1 MLLYYVGATSM
12 VFFKDC
18 VEIVRN
24 LLTGRFISV
33 FNSEWVAVQWPPSL
47 VWWHFFIPVSLAKLK
62 HFLYRSL
69 LTTSFH
75 LNFTLTQEV
84 GPSTTK
90 FIIFFVHNVS
100 SWLLHMSTY
109 LICYRSS
116 LLLSSSAE
124 CCCFIFTPHI
134 YWIIAWSLILVCD
147 KAPVDMGH
155 GSLT

>member
-1 MLLYYVGATSM
+1 MTYLLIYWSFHCHIPLRVGWSLICCITGLMA
-12 VFFKDC
+12 FLHF
-18 VEIVRN
+18 N
-24 LLTGRFISV
+24 LPLTQLR
-33 FNSEWVAVQWPPSL
+33 
-47 VWWHFFIPVSLAKLK
+47 LK
-62 HFLYRSL
+62 QFLHRSL

-100 SWLLHMSTY
+100 SILLHMSTS

-116 LLLSSSAE
+116 LLLSSSSE